1 MPQPELASL
10 FAPVAGAL
18 ERVEAGLWAALQD
31 EDPEVM
37 APVTHLLSAGGKRI
51 RPALVLL
58 GAWVGDGGG
67 DVAVDVAIAAE
78 LIHTAT
84 LVHDDVID
92 GSPLRRGVTTV
103 HTAWS
108 ERVAILAGDVLFA
121 RAFTLLGET
130 REPRLV
136 EAMARAVYGTCQ
148 GEIRQNLD
156 TRSATVP
163 GEDEYFARIGRK
175 TALLLAQCVK
185 AGGIAGHVDASRLED
200 LYSFG
205 YHAGLAYQVVDDLLD
220 IASDAPAL
228 GKVSGADLQEGVVT
242 LPVIRALAGLPENSP
257 DRWFLLEA
265 ARGRGEP
272 RRVREICEA
281 TGAMQSVARTADQLV
296 AQARADLGALGAAA
310 REQFD
315 QLATFLARRTA

>member
-1 MPQPELASL
+1 MAQPELASL
-10 FAPVAGAL
+10 FAPVAAAL
-18 ERVEAGLWAALQD
+18 ERVEAGLWSAVRD
-31 EDPEVM
+31 EDPEIM

-67 DVAVDVAIAAE
+67 DAAVDVAVAAE

-103 HTAWS
+103 HTVWS
-108 ERVAILAGDVLFA
+108 QRVAILAGDALFA
-121 RAFTLLGET
+121 RAFTLLGAT

-156 TRSATVP
+156 MRTAAVP
-163 GEDEYFARIGRK
+163 AEEAYFARIGRK
-175 TALLLAQCVK
+175 TALLIAECVK
-185 AGGIAGHVDASRLED
+185 AGGIAGHVEAARLDD

-220 IASDAPAL
+220 VASSAPTL
-228 GKVSGADLQEGVVT
+228 GKEAGTDLTEGVVT
-242 LPVIRALAGLPENSP
+242 LPVIRALETLPEDSP
-257 DRWFLLEA
+257 DRWFLLQA

-272 RRVREICEA
+272 ERVRAICEA
-281 TGAMQSVARTADQLV
+281 TGALESVSSTAEALVAR
-296 AQARADLGALGAAA
+296 ARADAGTLGGAA